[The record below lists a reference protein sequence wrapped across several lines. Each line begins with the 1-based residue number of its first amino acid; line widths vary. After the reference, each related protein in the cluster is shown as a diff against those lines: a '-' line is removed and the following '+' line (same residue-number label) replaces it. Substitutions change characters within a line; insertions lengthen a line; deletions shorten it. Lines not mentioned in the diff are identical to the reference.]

1 MDDRLP
7 ATVPWPAPHDR
18 RRSSLHDR
26 ATSGRAADWRRRSRR
41 GALAILALLL
51 GGAGTASAQE
61 QPTARVTGVVR
72 DTAAGDVLSAVTLTL
87 TPAGTRAAGR
97 LEARTDA
104 EGRYVFPIVSPGTYV
119 IEARRLGYQPYLRG
133 GIAVAAGAV
142 VTVDVPMVRAALS
155 LQAVVSTGL
164 VDPSSGTRV
173 PFTVGKV
180 TAEQA
185 PVPAT
190 NALETIQGKIAGITV
205 VPTGQ
210 AGSGTNIQLR
220 TPTSINKSNSPLIV
234 VDGVLQTD
242 AFGAASADL
251 QSMDIESIEVVK
263 GAAAASLYG
272 ARAAS
277 GVIQIRTKRGTDLA
291 QGATRFSVRSEFGSN
306 SLPNRVQW
314 AQRHSFLTNAQGEW
328 VNANGQVVDRNN
340 RVPRPVHER
349 FQDQAY
355 APGTVFDQVQEFFDP
370 GNFYR
375 NSLNI
380 AQNGDRTNWFFSA
393 VNQSEDGVVLNAG
406 RYQQNDFRLNLDHR
420 PRSDL
425 SFSVSAFH
433 SRSNRQNLYGDTF
446 FDLINQAPD
455 VNLRLPDPD
464 GTPYIFQ
471 PDPEGREENPLYV
484 LSTEENNRLRAR
496 TQGSIEARYAPLGWL
511 NFDATLSYDRSDRR
525 TNFFLDQGV
534 KTEGFAEGGP
544 GEISQFTGT
553 TDALNLIASANALK
567 RVGPVTLRGTVRG
580 LLEREENQTTTA
592 SGNTFATPGVRSLNN
607 VRNRFVQSAL
617 ETIRTN
623 SVVISTAADW
633 NGKLIFDALVRQ
645 DGSSLFGP
653 EEQENWYYRASGAYR
668 LSEESWWPFASI
680 NEFKVRASRGTAGGR
695 PSFTDQ
701 YETFGFIEGGGVVK
715 QNLGN
720 RFLRPEQ
727 SEETELGVDLI
738 VKDRYSA
745 QFSYARQETRDQ
757 LILIPLAGYA
767 GFANQWQNAGTVTGN
782 TYELTLEADLIR
794 RPTFTWRAG
803 LVADRS
809 RNRIT
814 AFDRTCFRTQTIAFR
829 CAGETLGAMYGFRF
843 IGDASELPADVG
855 ARISEFDVNDEG
867 LLVWVGAGNRFTDG
881 ETKRLWGTSATIGS
895 QNYLWGMPIS
905 QLDSA
910 GNKAIVRIG
919 DGNPAFRY
927 GISNNV
933 QWRSLSLFMLWD
945 AQVGGDAYNQT
956 NQRMYQYQRSSDVDQ
971 TGRPQELKKPIEY
984 YVNLYAA
991 NDPTSY
997 FVEDAS
1003 FVKLRELSLRYRLPS
1018 SFTNA
1023 LARLGVS
1030 QMGISLIGRN
1040 LLTFTNYKGYDPEVG
1055 NTILRLDSFDY
1066 PRYRTFTTSVDI
1078 TF

>member
-1 MDDRLP
+1 MDSRDP
-7 ATVPWPAPHDR
+7 ATAP
-18 RRSSLHDR
+18 
-26 ATSGRAADWRRRSRR
+26 SGRSPQSLLRPRAYVRRLARHLVTTGLAAAAFV
-41 GALAILALLL
+41 GVA
-51 GGAGTASAQE
+51 ASAQA
-61 QPTARVTGVVR
+61 QATPTGRVAGTVR
-72 DTAAGDVLSAVTLTL
+72 DTAEAEVLSGVTVSLL
-87 TPAGTRAAGR
+87 PLGARATGR
-97 LEARTDA
+97 LDTRTDA
-104 EGRYVFPIVSPGTYV
+104 EGRYAFPIVQPGTYV
-119 IEARRLGYQPYLRG
+119 LEARRLGYQPYTRG
-133 GIAVAAGAV
+133 GVVVAAGAV
-142 VTVDVPMVRAALS
+142 VNLDVAMSRASLS

-173 PFTVGKV
+173 PFTVGRV

-190 NALETIQGKIAGITV
+190 NALETIQGKIAGISV
-205 VPTGQ
+205 VPAGQ

-242 AFGAASADL
+242 AFGGASADL
-251 QSMDIESIEVVK
+251 QSMDIESMEVVK

-277 GVIQIRTKRGTDLA
+277 GVIQIRTRRGSELSA
-291 QGATRFSVRSEFGSN
+291 GQTRFSARSEFGSN
-306 SLPNRVQW
+306 SLNNRVQW
-314 AQRHSFLTNAQGEW
+314 AQNHSFLVNDAGQW
-328 VNANGQVVDRNN
+328 VNAAGQVVDREN
-340 RVPRPVHER
+340 RVPRPIYER
-349 FQDQAY
+349 FQDRNY
-355 APGTVFDQVQEFFDP
+355 APGTAYDQVDRFFDP

-380 AQNGDRTNWFFSA
+380 AQNGDKTNWFFSV
-393 VNQSEDGVVLNAG
+393 VNQNEDGVVLNSG
-406 RYQQNDFRLNLDHR
+406 KYQQNDFRLNLDHR

-433 SRSNRQNLYGDTF
+433 SRSTRQNLYGDTF

-455 VNLRLPDPD
+455 VDLRQPDPD

-484 LSTEENNRLRAR
+484 LSTEENRRLRAR
-496 TQGSIEARYAPLGWL
+496 TQGSIEARYSPLSWL
-511 NFDATLSYDRSDRR
+511 NFDGTLSYDRSDRR

-534 KTEGFAEGGP
+534 KTEGFPNGGP
-544 GEISQFTGT
+544 GEIEQFTGT
-553 TDALNLIASANALK
+553 TDALNLIASANLLK
-567 RVGPVTLRGTVRG
+567 KVGSFTLRGTVRG
-580 LLEREENQTTTA
+580 LIEREENNTTTA
-592 SGNTFATPGVRSLNN
+592 EGNLFSTPGVRSLNN
-607 VRNRFVQSAL
+607 AQNRFISSLSEA
-617 ETIRTN
+617 IRTN
-623 SVVISTAADW
+623 SVVISTAADY
-633 NGKLIFDALVRQ
+633 NGKVIVDALVRQ

-668 LSEESWWPFASI
+668 MSEESWWPFAAV
-680 NEFKVRASRGTAGGR
+680 NEFKLRASRGTAGGR
-695 PSFTDQ
+695 PSFSDQ

-782 TYELTLEADLIR
+782 TYELTLEADLVR
-794 RPTFTWRAG
+794 KENFTWRAG

-814 AFDRTCFRTQTIAFR
+814 QFDRTCFRTQTIAFR
-829 CAGETLGAMYGFRF
+829 CAGETLGAMYGFNF
-843 IGDASELPADVG
+843 IGDASQLPASAAG
-855 ARISEFDVNDEG
+855 RASEFQRNDEG
-867 LLVWVGAGNRFTDG
+867 LLVWVGAGNSYTEG
-881 ETKRLWGTSATIGS
+881 EAKRLWGTATTIGTT
-895 QNYLWGMPIS
+895 NYQWGMPITE
-905 QLDSA
+905 LDTA
-910 GNKAIVRIG
+910 GNAAIVNIG
-919 DGNPAFRY
+919 DGNPRFRY

-933 QWRSLSLFMLWD
+933 NWRGISLFMLWD

-971 TGRPQELKKPIEY
+971 TGKPQDLKKPIEY

-991 NDPTSY
+991 NTPTSY

-1003 FVKLRELSLRYRLPS
+1003 FVKLRELSVRYRLPT
-1018 SFTNA
+1018 SFTSN
-1023 LARLGVS
+1023 LARIGVS
-1030 QMGISLIGRN
+1030 GMGISLIGRN
-1040 LLTFTNYKGYDPEVG
+1040 ILTFTNYSGYDPEVG